1 MVVFANKVVVVTGA
15 SRGIGLEFVKQCLDK
30 NNIVIAACREPK
42 SAAKLQSLQPND
54 ALSVTQLD
62 VTSPSSISSWTQKVL
77 QLTPHIDLLINNAGI
92 YGERISFNDAT
103 QDAML
108 QPFVTNA
115 IGPLLITQALYKA
128 GLLGG
133 PSSSKSSHSTIA
145 NITSKMGSV
154 DDNGSGGSYGY
165 RASKAALN
173 IINKSMSIDLGEDN
187 CTSVLLHPGWVRT
200 DMVNNNGLIDTSESV
215 SGMLAVLESGRPLN
229 GCWYDFAGKEIPW

>member
-30 NNIVIAACREPK
+30 NNTVIAACREPK
-42 SAAKLQSLQPND
+42 SAAKLQCLQNKEG
-54 ALSVTQLD
+54 LSVTQLD
-62 VTSPSSISSWTQKVL
+62 VTSPHSISAWTQQIL
-77 QLTPHIDLLINNAGI
+77 QLTPHVDLLINNAGI
-92 YGERISFNDAT
+92 YGERISFKDAT
-103 QDAML
+103 LDAML
-108 QPFVTNA
+108 QPFITNA
-115 IGPLLITQALYKA
+115 VGPLLVTQALFKA

-133 PSSSKSSHSTIA
+133 PSSAKASHSTIA

-173 IINKSMSIDLGEDN
+173 IINKSMSVDLGEDN

-200 DMVNNNGLIDTSESV
+200 DIVNNNGLIDTNESV

-229 GCWYDFAGKEIPW
+229 GKWYDFAGKEISW